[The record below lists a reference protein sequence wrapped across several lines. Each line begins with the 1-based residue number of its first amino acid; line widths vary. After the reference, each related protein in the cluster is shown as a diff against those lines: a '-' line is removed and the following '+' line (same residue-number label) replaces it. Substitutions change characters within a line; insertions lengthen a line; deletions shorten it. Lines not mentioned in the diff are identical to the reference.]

1 MKISEVNQLIRNRRS
16 IYPNSFVQ
24 GKEIPREIIEDL
36 LENANW
42 APTHRMTE
50 PWRFKVM
57 TGGSLAKLSE
67 YLGHYY
73 EKNTPK
79 EKYSAMKHKKTM
91 KKPLQSSH
99 VIAICM
105 QRDSKESV
113 PVEEEIAAVAMAV
126 QNIWL
131 SVAIHGIG
139 MYWSSPKSMTHASE
153 FLGLQEGERCLGIL
167 YMGYH
172 EGEKPMGKRSPISE
186 KVVWM

>member
-1 MKISEVNQLIRNRRS
+1 MKITELNQLIRKRRS

-24 GKEIPREIIEDL
+24 GKQIPREIIEDL

-57 TGGSLAKLSE
+57 TGDSLNQLSE
-67 YLGHYY
+67 YMGAYY
-73 EKNTPK
+73 QQNIAP
-79 EKYSAMKHKKTM
+79 EKYSEMKHKKTM
-91 KKPLQSSH
+91 KKPLLSSH

-105 QRDSKESV
+105 QRDPKESV
-113 PVEEEIAAVAMAV
+113 PEEEEIASVAMAV

-131 SVAIHGIG
+131 SGFAQGIG
-139 MYWSSPKSMTHASE
+139 MYWSSPKSMYNAAE
-153 FLGLQEGERCLGIL
+153 FLGLQEGERCLGVL

-172 EGEKPMGKRSPISE
+172 ESEECAGKRQPIAE

>member
-1 MKISEVNQLIRNRRS
+1 MKISEVNQLIRKRRS
-16 IYPNSFVQ
+16 ISPNSFVQ
-24 GKEIPREIIEDL
+24 GKQIPREIIEDL

-57 TGGSLAKLSE
+57 TGDSLNTLSE
-67 YLGHYY
+67 YLGDYY
-73 EKNTPK
+73 EKNTPQ
-79 EKYSAMKHKKTM
+79 EKYSEMKHKKTM

-113 PVEEEIAAVAMAV
+113 PLGEEIAAVAMAV

-131 SVAIHGIG
+131 SGLAHGIG
-139 MYWSSPKSMTHASE
+139 MYWSSPKSMYNASG
-153 FLGLQEGERCLGIL
+153 FLGLQEGESCLGVL
-167 YMGYH
+167 YMGYY
-172 EGEKPMGKRSPISE
+172 EGEECVGKRQAIAE